1 MSQTLVR
8 AISGSLIS
16 SHTPHMLT
24 CIISGLMGFLSF
36 HLHHVHRYD
45 PALKKAES
53 QFSQAEI
60 VESYNIMVR
69 LEASP
74 FMTNVISDDG

>member
-1 MSQTLVR
+1 M
-8 AISGSLIS
+8 
-16 SHTPHMLT
+16 
-24 CIISGLMGFLSF
+24 GLLSF